1 MDADL
6 HLANFDNWQ
15 LGLINIVNTYLEKN
29 IDVDNRLF
37 NFKKY
42 INNSANIKIKQKI
55 NIILNDHKAKTETWY
70 NDQKRVVSILNEIKF
85 YTWFLSSLGNYF

>member
-55 NIILNDHKAKTETWY
+55 NIVLNDHKAKTETWY
-70 NDQKRVVSILNEIKF
+70 ND
-85 YTWFLSSLGNYF
+85 

>member
-55 NIILNDHKAKTETWY
+55 NIVLNDYKAKTETWY
-70 NDQKRVVSILNEIKF
+70 NDQKKSC
-85 YTWFLSSLGNYF
+85 